1 MPLIHVRAFVGRDIE
16 MKKKAA
22 QAMVKAASEA
32 MNTPE
37 TKFTVIYEDIDRD
50 AWEKDVAQPVVE
62 PLRDKILYDD
72 GKLL

>member
-1 MPLIHVRAFVGRDIE
+1 MPLIHVRAFAGRDIE

-22 QAMVKAASEA
+22 EAMVKAASEA
-32 MNTPE
+32 MKTPE
-37 TKFTVIYEDIDRD
+37 DKFTVIYEDIERD
-50 AWEKDVAQPVVE
+50 AWEQDVTKPVVE

>member
-22 QAMVKAASEA
+22 EAMVKAASEV

-37 TKFTVIYEDIDRD
+37 VKFTVIYEDIALD
-50 AWEKDVAQPVVE
+50 AWEKDVTKPVIE
-62 PLRDKILYDD
+62 PLRDKMLYDD